1 MVTKNGGPSTCQ
13 TVSSPRFGRRRSRR
27 RFETPATSYNIAMR
41 FWLREIMGWLLVLLG
56 TAIWL
61 LIVLMLI
68 SDPPMWL
75 NAASLV
81 LPAIFL
87 FRGGIHLLKVAAAVR
102 VCQDA
107 ERRENPPAAVVA
119 PRPATG

>member
-1 MVTKNGGPSTCQ
+1 
-13 TVSSPRFGRRRSRR
+13 
-27 RFETPATSYNIAMR
+27 MR

-56 TAIWL
+56 TAVWL

-75 NAASLV
+75 SAGPLV

-102 VCQDA
+102 VCMDA
-107 ERRENPPAAVVA
+107 ERREKPPAPAPVA
-119 PRPATG
+119 RQSAGPSIPVDW

>member
-1 MVTKNGGPSTCQ
+1 
-13 TVSSPRFGRRRSRR
+13 
-27 RFETPATSYNIAMR
+27 MR
-41 FWLREIMGWLLVLLG
+41 FWLREIIGWLLVLLG

-68 SDPPMWL
+68 SDPPYWI
-75 NAASLV
+75 NAGSLV

-102 VCQDA
+102 VCLDA
-107 ERRENPPAAVVA
+107 ERREKPPAPISS
-119 PRPATG
+119 PRAAAGSKIPLDW